1 MAVLYVVA
9 AWLIMQVAEVLI
21 GLAKLPDW
29 IGTTTLWLLA
39 VGFPIALV
47 FSWFYEVTPEGVSL
61 EKDVE
66 PGESITHITGRRLDF
81 LVISM
86 LCAAVILFAYDK
98 WWIGPPPEQSIAVLP
113 FDNRSNREEDAYFA
127 DGIQDDLLTKLAKI
141 STLKVISRTSVE
153 RYRNSDKS
161 IPEIARELD
170 VATLLEG
177 GIQRSADQLRI
188 NVQLIDAQTD
198 QHLWAETYDRELT
211 AENLFAIQSEISREI
226 VTALHHALTDA
237 ENERLQA
244 MPTTSLEAYAEVVLG
259 RQEQA
264 KRTADALY
272 RAQAHFEKAIELDT
286 EYALAYVGL
295 ADTLALQVAYA
306 GITRSDSLAPRQ
318 AAIDKALALDP
329 LSGEAYTSLALL
341 SSDDKKNEEAEAY
354 FLKAIELNPNYVT
367 AHLWYNILLRRAGRW
382 EEALSHIRT
391 AVELDPMA
399 PILTENLASNL
410 YFLGRVEEAEAVL
423 LKGIERNPEFPGL
436 HLALSNQ
443 MYFLGRVGES
453 MNGIRTAR
461 RLAPNWFGSKIQ
473 ECYRYLDLG
482 DNASAERCYESAAKD
497 FPDQVIDPRIW
508 FYVVL
513 QPRKAA
519 DLLDQ
524 MAQRELHRD
533 QKDLLAFLYFQS
545 GDVDEARSIWQD
557 LWPELYGDE
566 DVVMSSTE
574 LVQSHPV
581 LTRIA
586 SVAYTL
592 QVNDQQERAN
602 ELFEHVLAATRS
614 RHRTRGLGYGT
625 LDVFIHTVRG
635 DKQKAISALREAV
648 DMGWREDWHHLLYLP
663 FYESMR
669 AEPEWIELINE
680 LEADIARQ
688 RLWYEEHKD
697 EPSF

>member
-226 VTALHHALTDA
+226 VTALHHALTDS

-367 AHLWYNILLRRAGRW
+367 AHLWYNTLLRRMGRL

-524 MAQRELHRD
+524 VAQRELHRD